1 MVIVVGEIAVDPDEH
16 DQLLALIDAVEIASR
31 QEQGCLSYDF
41 WVHRNE
47 RGLVH
52 VSERWSDAE
61 ALAAH
66 VAGGAY
72 RAFARGLKGLAIRK
86 VDIQQHVVTD
96 A

>member
-16 DQLLALIDAVEIASR
+16 DQLIGLIDAVENASR
-31 QEQGCLSYDF
+31 QEEGCLRYDF
-41 WVHRNE
+41 WVHRSE
-47 RGLVH
+47 RGQVH
-52 VSERWSDAE
+52 VSEKWSDAE

-66 VAGGAY
+66 VAGDAY
-72 RAFARGLKGLAIRK
+72 RTFARGLKGLAVRK